1 MIDPD
6 EIDRAQIRA
15 ARALLNWNQPEL
27 ASAAHIALATLKRF
41 EIGSRTPIH
50 AIRSAIIR
58 ALENEG
64 IEFFHDGTRAGVSL
78 RTSKIKAGKKK
89 TGK

>member
-27 ASAAHIALATLKRF
+27 ASAAHVALATLKRF
-41 EIGSRTPIH
+41 EIGSRIPIH

-58 ALENEG
+58 ALEDEG
-64 IEFFHDGTRAGVSL
+64 IEFFHDGKRAGVSL
-78 RTSKIKAGKKK
+78 RVSRIKPKRK
-89 TGK
+89 TG